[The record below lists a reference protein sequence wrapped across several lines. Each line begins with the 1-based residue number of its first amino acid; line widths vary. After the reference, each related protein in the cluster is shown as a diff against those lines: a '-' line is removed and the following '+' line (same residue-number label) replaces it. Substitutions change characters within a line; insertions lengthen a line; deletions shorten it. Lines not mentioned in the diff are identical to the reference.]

1 MQWSVGYP
9 LVPFQMPR
17 LNLNLKMVEWNSAL
31 SVAQGLKTNFS
42 TKYMS
47 YDPNKRMIQEN
58 FSSMDPRKTVR
69 ITLSLGPYHFFL
81 YFYRTKSLFLWA
93 CRSELLFLC
102 GTELLVVSVG
112 IVLENT
118 ENKNQS
124 IISSLQSLTKFMI
137 FI

>member
-69 ITLSLGPYHFFL
+69 ITLSLGPYHSFLYVSPSFFGLVGQSYSFFL
-81 YFYRTKSLFLWA
+81 GLSYSLCL
-93 CRSELLFLC
+93 
-102 GTELLVVSVG
+102 
-112 IVLENT
+112 
-118 ENKNQS
+118 
-124 IISSLQSLTKFMI
+124 
-137 FI
+137 